1 MKEKALTAIVEEFD
15 VQIADIKAKWNAI
28 DRLFTFLDNVRMR
41 MRLYLSG
48 KKEINLSGM
57 IKRTSCYKAFSL

>member
-1 MKEKALTAIVEEFD
+1 MKEKALTAIVKEFD

-28 DRLFTFLDNVRMR
+28 DRLFTFLDSVRMR
-41 MRLYLSG
+41 RYLSG

-57 IKRTSCYKAFSL
+57 IKRTSCYKVFSL